1 MRIEEFS
8 FSVEFEGLESEAK
21 VISLVKPEDTF
32 ASIEACG
39 MKYNKG
45 LWSCRNRNVA
55 KQCPIMVSVSAR
67 PRLAFCGAI
76 GAPTSGTKV

>member
-1 MRIEEFS
+1 MQIEEFS

-45 LWSCRNRNVA
+45 LWSCRNQKVA
-55 KQCPIMVSVSAR
+55 NQHPIVVSVTAR
-67 PRLAFCGAI
+67 LRLAFCGAI
-76 GAPTSGTKV
+76 GAPTLGSKV